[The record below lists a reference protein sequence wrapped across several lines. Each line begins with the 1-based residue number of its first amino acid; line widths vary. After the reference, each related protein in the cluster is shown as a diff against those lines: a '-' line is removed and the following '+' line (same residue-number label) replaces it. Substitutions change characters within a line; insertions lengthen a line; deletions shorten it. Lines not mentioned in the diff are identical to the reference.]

1 MIGLS
6 RRTVLGAALVAALG
20 SAMTLPAASAGEMK
34 IAFGDLPGI
43 ESIQTLAAI
52 ERAKERGVG
61 VELIILNDEDL
72 AAQAIVGG
80 QADVGI
86 GSPYT
91 LIQKAGVPIRMFAQ
105 ISTQRFF
112 PVVNA
117 EAYKTWKDLD
127 GQEIAVQARG
137 SGTEAVMML
146 MAKNNGI
153 TYGKVSYV
161 PGSEVRRNALIQGT
175 IKASIV
181 DAANRRALET
191 EAPGKFTVLPVENVS
206 ATDEAVFATADYL
219 KNNAADVDIL
229 VEELMKTG
237 REITE
242 NPNAAVELRNK
253 YKLLPDLGAEADAE
267 IAAYYKETAEA
278 GSLALNGGG
287 AEAAA
292 GDFAF
297 FGAAGQIEGDP
308 ASLKVEDFWDTAS
321 IDRVLANIGK
331 K

>member
-1 MIGLS
+1 MASLS
-6 RRTVLGAALVAALG
+6 RRTILATVFAAVLG
-20 SAMTLPAASAGEMK
+20 SAAPMSAASAGDMR

-52 ERAKERGVG
+52 ERAKERGVN

-72 AAQAIVGG
+72 ATQAVVGG

-86 GSPYT
+86 GAPYT
-91 LIQKAGVPIRMFAQ
+91 LIQKVGVPIRIFAQ
-105 ISTQRFF
+105 ISTLRFF
-112 PVVNA
+112 PVVNS
-117 EAYKTWKDLD
+117 EFYKEWKDLD
-127 GQEIAVQARG
+127 GQEVAVQARG
-137 SGTEAVMML
+137 SGTEAVMLL
-146 MAKNNGI
+146 MAKNHGI
-153 TYGKVSYV
+153 TLGNISYV

-181 DAANRRALET
+181 DAANRRALEA
-191 EAPGKFTVLPVENVS
+191 EAPGRFVVLPVEDLGAS
-206 ATDEAVFATADYL
+206 DEALFATADYL

-229 VEELMKTG
+229 VEELMKTA

-242 NPNAAVELRNK
+242 NPAVAVEFRNK

-267 IAAYYKETAEA
+267 ITEYYKETAEA
-278 GSLALNGGG
+278 GALALNGGG

-292 GDFAF
+292 DDFGF
-297 FGAAGQIEGDP
+297 FSLAGQIEGDP
-308 ASLKVEDFWDTAS
+308 ATLKVEDFWDTAA
-321 IDRVLANIGK
+321 IDRAVAKLGK